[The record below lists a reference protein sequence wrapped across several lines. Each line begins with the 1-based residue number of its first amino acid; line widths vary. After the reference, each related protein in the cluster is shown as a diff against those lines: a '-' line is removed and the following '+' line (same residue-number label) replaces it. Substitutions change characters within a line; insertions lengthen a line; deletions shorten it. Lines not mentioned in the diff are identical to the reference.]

1 MCEING
7 TTVECLCKESFIGDY
22 AIYNCS
28 CYGAYNTI
36 STLEVGE
43 RLFIKFDKESNAIM
57 VGSDKECTTI
67 IGELKI
73 PEIDKRVFMPYLKH
87 DWGRMLYTCML
98 SQKNGNAIYDEML
111 RISIWINRFEKDNNL
126 GNAATQPDATKKQT
140 NSEEN
145 NKSQGDPANITTVK

>member
-7 TTVECLCKESFIGDY
+7 TIVECCGKESFIGDY

-57 VGSDKECTTI
+57 VASDEECTNI

-73 PEIDKRVFMPYLKH
+73 PEIDKRVFMSNLKH
-87 DWGRMLYTCML
+87 DWGRILYTCML
-98 SQKNGNAIYDEML
+98 SQKNNNAIYDEML
-111 RISIWINRFEKDNNL
+111 RITIWINRFEKANDP
-126 GNAATQPDATKKQT
+126 GDTTTQPDATKNQANNNTDGNESKQ
-140 NSEEN
+140 
-145 NKSQGDPANITTVK
+145 

>member
-1 MCEING
+1 MCKING

-28 CYGAYNTI
+28 CYGAYDTI
-36 STLEVGE
+36 TTLKVGG
-43 RLFIKFDKESNAIM
+43 RLYIKFDKESNAIM

-87 DWGRMLYTCML
+87 DWGRILYTCML
-98 SQKNGNAIYDEML
+98 SQKNNNAIYDEML
-111 RISIWINRFEKDNNL
+111 RITIWINRFEKANDP
-126 GNAATQPDATKKQT
+126 GDTTTQPDATKNQANNNTDGNESKQ
-140 NSEEN
+140 
-145 NKSQGDPANITTVK
+145 